1 MRSAAYVIKT
11 CLSVCLSVTVF
22 DTSND
27 PRGYYFT
34 CCYISSVVTCVG
46 LSVCLSLATF
56 PHYSTNPDVTWRNG
70 WVCPLVVYWADV
82 QSVPGFRRY
91 DNIIVEREMS
101 ASACRLVVVM
111 MLFLLLS
118 YPSHYLIVVVVP
130 FRKLRCVDSGQFKL
144 VYIRYIT
151 VVYGGVPCAVRYSSA
166 LSCLLATGNV

>member
-11 CLSVCLSVTVF
+11 YLSVCPSVTVF

-27 PRGYYFT
+27 PQCYFT
-34 CCYISSVVTCVG
+34 CCYISRVVTCVC
-46 LSVCLSLATF
+46 LSVCLSLATY
-56 PHYSTNPDVTWRNG
+56 PHCCTDPDITWGNDRG
-70 WVCPLVVYWADV
+70 CPLVVYFWADL
-82 QSVPGFRRY
+82 QSVHGFRCY

-101 ASACRLVVVM
+101 ASACSLVVVT

-118 YPSHYLIVVVVP
+118 YPTYYRIVVVVP
-130 FRKLRCVDSGQFKL
+130 FRKLRCVDSGQASL

-166 LSCLLATGNV
+166 LSCLLAAGNL